1 LIEKRGDFSAIE
13 LEQGEYL
20 FSKGEHMKKILRNL
34 LLLLM
39 VAALCLPSAG
49 AWAAEIGNSDTGV
62 LTAAENADNISA
74 EAAAE
79 VAEEEPQMSDEEFHE
94 QVNNAEQDQII
105 TGVDENGNIYEVELE
120 DGRVPQDSILSRAAA
135 AQVVNFYTKGSATT
149 SYTEY
154 STGKSGYTC
163 GAYAADAAYLGTS
176 SGKVKFMLGGVIGQV
191 DASEVQVVNKSSA
204 KSVSHYKVSGGKLY
218 HYISTNLNN
227 TSYGSTLL
235 VGAAP
240 SYLSSGVTYYSYD
253 GHYFYTDANFGNMLD
268 NYNNGTRANSVN
280 AGNPYYNYFQYL
292 PLRSTSNYS
301 ASTLTTAINNKA
313 NSSTSKMNNTGSNFV
328 SMQSTYGTNAL
339 LMIGIGANESNWG
352 KSNIAQNKNNL
363 FGLNAVDSSPGQ
375 SANYYSTIATCI
387 KDFSETYLSKRYLR
401 PGYTYYNGAFLGDK
415 ASGMNVMYASDPY
428 WGEKAASIAWNLDY
442 DNGSKDAKKY
452 TIGIKDNMS
461 HKHTNLNIRKDANAS
476 STVLYQT
483 GSQSNHSFLIL
494 NTTAS
499 DGFYKVQSD
508 GVLNSGRTAVNTSSG
523 EYSFANMY
531 AYASTSYVAI
541 VSQGDGSVPGAGGS
555 DNGTTV
561 APISVPGSVKNIISY
576 NSYVQD
582 IGWQGS
588 VANGVQS
595 GTVGASKRIEAI
607 QIKTSGV
614 SNLGIQYSAHVQSIG
629 WQDYVSNGETAGT
642 AGQSKRIEAI
652 RIKLTGT
659 AASNYNLYYRVCVQS
674 LGWLGWAE
682 GGDAAG
688 SEGYSYRLEAIQVVV
703 LPKGTTAPGTV
714 GGAFKTKSAAVSY
727 SAHVQNDGWQN
738 EKYNGERSGTE
749 GRYLRVEALKIN
761 VSNIS
766 NLNVKYSAH
775 VQDIGWQ
782 SYVTNGALAGTTNQ
796 SKRIEAVKI
805 ELTGTAAAN
814 YDIYYRVHSQTYGWL
829 GWAKNGAPA
838 GTKGYSKRMEAIEI
852 CLIAKG
858 AAQPGSTSNTYIEK
872 LNSVSYSTHV
882 QTIGWQSAVKDGAI
896 SGTTGIS
903 KRLEAIKITLPL
915 QQYSGSIQYRSH
927 VQSIGW
933 QSFVSAG
940 VLSGT
945 SGQSKRLEAVQIKLT
960 GEMANK
966 YDIYYRVHAQN
977 FGWMGWAKNGASAGT
992 EGYSYRL
999 EAIQIQL
1006 VKNDGNAPSGSGAAF
1021 KKK

>member
-531 AYASTSYVAI
+531 AYASTSYVTI

-595 GTVGASKRIEAI
+595 GTVGTSKRIEAI

-614 SNLGIQYSAHVQSIG
+614 SNLGIQYSAHVQDVG
-629 WQDYVSNGETAGT
+629 WQSYVSDGATAGT
-642 AGQSKRIEAI
+642 TNQSKQLEAI

-659 AASNYNLYYRVCVQS
+659 GASNYDLYYRVHAQN

-682 GGDAAG
+682 SGNTAG
-688 SEGYSYRLEAIQVVV
+688 TEGYSYRIEAIQIVV
-703 LPKGTTAPGTV
+703 LPKGSSAPGSV
-714 GGAFKTKSAAVSY
+714 GGAYRTKKAAVSY
-727 SAHVQNDGWQN
+727 STHVQNVGWQGL
-738 EKYNGERSGTE
+738 KYNGERSGTE
-749 GRYLRVEALKIN
+749 SRSLRVEAIKVNIN
-761 VSNIS
+761 NIS
-766 NLNVKYSAH
+766 NLGVKYSAH
-775 VQDIGWQ
+775 VQNIGWQ
-782 SYVTNGALAGTTNQ
+782 SYAANGAIAGTTNQ
-796 SKRIEAVKI
+796 SKRVEAIKI

-814 YDIYYRVHSQTYGWL
+814 YDIYYRVHCQDYGWL
-829 GWAKNGAPA
+829 GWAKNGNPA

-852 CLIAKG
+852 CLVAKG
-858 AAQPGSTSNTYIEK
+858 AAAPGTTSNTYVEK
-872 LNSVSYSTHV
+872 LNTVSYSTHI
-882 QTIGWQSAVKDGAI
+882 QDIGWQANKTDGA
-896 SGTTGIS
+896 
-903 KRLEAIKITLPL
+903 
-915 QQYSGSIQYRSH
+915 
-927 VQSIGW
+927 V
-933 QSFVSAG
+933 
-940 VLSGT
+940 SGT
-945 SGQSKRLEAVQIKLT
+945 SGQSKRLEAIKISMPLKQYPGSIQYRSHVQDKGWLGFVSDGAISGTSGQSKRLEAIQIKLI
-960 GEMANK
+960 GEMAQN
-966 YDIYYRVHAQN
+966 YDIYYRVHVQN
-977 FGWMGWAKNGASAGT
+977 IGWLGWAKNGASAGT
-992 EGYSYRL
+992 QGYSYRL
-999 EAIQIQL
+999 EAVQIQL
-1006 VKNDGNAPSGSGAAF
+1006 VKKGGSAPSGSGATF
-1021 KKK
+1021 KQK

>member
-1 LIEKRGDFSAIE
+1 
-13 LEQGEYL
+13 
-20 FSKGEHMKKILRNL
+20 MKKILRNL